1 MEIEELE
8 KRIDENAANIQRNF
22 DKIEDNLDK
31 INKNSMQ
38 IQENSFALE
47 LLSDYKRDKKILIIL
62 LIISLILWVSTLFI
76 FHL

>member
-8 KRIDENAANIQRNF
+8 KRIDQNAADIQRNF

-31 INKNSMQ
+31 INKNTMR

-47 LLSDYKRDKKILIIL
+47 LLRDYKKDKKILIVL
-62 LIISLILWVSTLFI
+62 LIISLILWVSTLLL